1 MGEAFDQVPG
11 NVQDHI
17 RAIAKDFSM
26 PDTEDTLE
34 AIAKAWL
41 EKKDVF
47 EEKTAEA
54 DMEEV
59 DVLSVEEELGA
70 LALTYSGSL
79 INIGPFFDGGR
90 RISYSSIGF
99 RTEIP
104 DSAEKEDANLAK
116 DLAVDD
122 TAEFKNGPVKSTSK
136 IFKIAVCKEDLSAEE
151 QEENLSE
158 AVTIIE
164 EEFVEVNK
172 TVMME

>member
-1 MGEAFDQVPG
+1 MGDAFEQVPE

-17 RAIAKDFSM
+17 RAIAKDFKM

-34 AIAKAWL
+34 AIAKGWL
-41 EKKDVF
+41 EKKNVF

-54 DMEEV
+54 DMIEV
-59 DVLSVEEELGA
+59 DVLSVDEELGA

-116 DLAVDD
+116 DLTVDD
-122 TAEFKNGPVKSTSK
+122 TAVFKNGPVKSTSK
-136 IFKIAVCKEDLSAEE
+136 IFKIAVCKDELSAEE